1 MKNSLTESK
10 IDITKNTTV
19 DNSQSFDNLIP
30 SSDFKKYT
38 PLSRQ
43 DFDLKVSENWCEI
56 RTKMQPKRRAYHSS
70 FVYKEYLYIFGG
82 VDIMSGKLKD
92 LCRINLTGVIPLWEH
107 LIPKGEPTGNNYINI
122 LLI

>member
-43 DFDLKVSENWCEI
+43 DFDLKVS
-56 RTKMQPKRRAYHSS
+56 
-70 FVYKEYLYIFGG
+70 
-82 VDIMSGKLKD
+82 
-92 LCRINLTGVIPLWEH
+92 
-107 LIPKGEPTGNNYINI
+107 NI
-122 LLI
+122 W